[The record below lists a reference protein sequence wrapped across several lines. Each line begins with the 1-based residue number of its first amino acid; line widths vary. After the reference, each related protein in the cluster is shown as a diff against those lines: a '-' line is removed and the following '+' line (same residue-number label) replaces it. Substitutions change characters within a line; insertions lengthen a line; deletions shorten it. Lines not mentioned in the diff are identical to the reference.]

1 MKTLALNCINEGKSL
16 NRKQSLLAAAKR
28 MSITDINIVDGNE
41 GDYVLNI
48 QPFTFAKGKEWT
60 GMWHIDVMLGGDPVK
75 YYDEVDTLFVSSP
88 IMSEPRGFAITLFQ
102 GIDPLLHR
110 RIPEIKQEYDFIIC
124 GSVGHPFHNERERAY
139 GVLKKA
145 GFTYKDYGK
154 GFGPEEYVR
163 NYNTAKVQFVRS
175 GNANGLDG
183 ALAQRF
189 FESIAIG
196 PTLINYSSDLMYIG
210 LSEERHFLAYRND
223 EEMVA
228 KMHELLDADH
238 RNGMHLRAREIAL
251 TLHTYE
257 HRLISITNV
266 IKDHIIGTSQ

>member
-1 MKTLALNCINEGKSL
+1 MKTLALNCINEGVSL
-16 NRKQSLLAAAKR
+16 NRKQSLLAAAER
-28 MSITDINIVDGNE
+28 MSIKDIEIIDGDE

-48 QPFTFAKGKEWT
+48 QPFNFAKGKEWT

-75 YYDEVDTLFVSSP
+75 YYDDVDSLFVSSP
-88 IMSEPRGFAITLFQ
+88 TMSDPRPWAIPLFQ

-110 RIPEIKQEYDFIIC
+110 RLPHIVQEYDFIIC
-124 GSVGHPFHNERERAY
+124 GSVGEPFHKERAHTY
-139 GVLKKA
+139 DVLKEA

-154 GFGPEEYVR
+154 GLGPEEYVR

-175 GNANGLDG
+175 GAANDLDG

-189 FESIAIG
+189 FESLAIG
-196 PTLINYSSDLMYIG
+196 PTLVNYSNDLMYTG
-210 LSEERHFLAYRND
+210 LSEERHYLSYKND
-223 EEMVA
+223 EEMVSQM
-228 KMHELLDADH
+228 KWLLDSYNR
-238 RNGMHLRAREIAL
+238 RNNMHAAARELSL

-266 IKDHIIGTSQ
+266 IKDHVASN